1 MGEAYICRRG
11 GGQEPPMLLDGH
23 MSFGERATTYTATL
37 DPGKSINA
45 SQYTRDGSL
54 IIGSNN
60 WVAKNNPI
68 YGKLVV
74 LKKGQSL
81 VTEADGVLY
90 VARFEGQ
97 TVHFTLTNNS
107 EEEKAVQYGF
117 RDYFTMQE

>member
-1 MGEAYICRRG
+1 
-11 GGQEPPMLLDGH
+11 MLLDGH

>member
-11 GGQEPPMLLDGH
+11 GGQEPPVLLDGY
-23 MSFGERATTYTATL
+23 MSYAEGATTYKATL
-37 DPGKSINA
+37 APGKSINA
-45 SQYTRDGSL
+45 IQYTSGGSL

-81 VTEADGVLY
+81 VTESDGVQY

-117 RDYFTMQE
+117 RDYVTMQE